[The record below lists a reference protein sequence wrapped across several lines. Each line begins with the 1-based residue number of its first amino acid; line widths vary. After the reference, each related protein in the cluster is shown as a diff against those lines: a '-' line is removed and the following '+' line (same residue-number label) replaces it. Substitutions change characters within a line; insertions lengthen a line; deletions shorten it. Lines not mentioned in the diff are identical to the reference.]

1 MPRTLPGNA
10 CAARMSHSEY
20 LRRKVEALP
29 KYYGP
34 SRLGDE
40 SLKTQV
46 RRYRASGAPT
56 VSTGPAPLATCCRH
70 APYPRC
76 GDGQQQQWS
85 VDAVIARAAHCAV
98 CRPGAEPAAGVWV
111 PAEGVCCAVAPDVPR
126 DGAGNP
132 IAAAGHGRTTCC
144 PATGPPLQMLDPTCC
159 STTPEGV
166 RLVNTVYATG
176 IPADSIPPVSQEKLR
191 TVFAVNRTCAPC
203 PVVIVEP
210 CPYIPG

>member
-46 RRYRASGAPT
+46 RRYRASGVPT
-56 VSTGPAPLATCCRH
+56 VSTGPAPSATCCRH

-111 PAEGVCCAVAPDVPR
+111 PAQGVCCVPR
-126 DGAGNP
+126 DTSGNP
-132 IAAAGHGRTTCC
+132 IAAAGHGRGCIGRC
-144 PATGPPLQMLDPTCC
+144 PSPSPPLKMLEPACC
-159 STTPEGV
+159 STTEGV

-176 IPADSIPPVSQEKLR
+176 IPADSIPPVSREKLR
-191 TVFAVNRTCAPC
+191 TVFAINRTCAPC
-203 PVVIVEP
+203 PPVLVDP

>member
-34 SRLGDE
+34 SRLRDE

-46 RRYRASGAPT
+46 QRYRASGAPIISR
-56 VSTGPAPLATCCRH
+56 VAPPADTCCRH

-76 GDGQQQQWS
+76 ADGQQQEWS
-85 VDAVIARAAHCAV
+85 VDPVVSRAAHCAV
-98 CRPGAEPAAGVWV
+98 CRSEPAAGVWV
-111 PAEGVCCAVAPDVPR
+111 PAEGVCCPVAPDVPR
-126 DGAGNP
+126 DTAGNP
-132 IAAAGHGRTTCC
+132 IAAAGHGRSTCC
-144 PATGPPLQMLDPTCC
+144 PVTGPPLQMLDPICC
-159 STTPEGV
+159 STTSAGV

-176 IPADSIPPVSQEKLR
+176 IPADSIPPLPKGQAA
-191 TVFAVNRTCAPC
+191 FAVHRTCATCP
-203 PVVIVEP
+203 PVVTDP